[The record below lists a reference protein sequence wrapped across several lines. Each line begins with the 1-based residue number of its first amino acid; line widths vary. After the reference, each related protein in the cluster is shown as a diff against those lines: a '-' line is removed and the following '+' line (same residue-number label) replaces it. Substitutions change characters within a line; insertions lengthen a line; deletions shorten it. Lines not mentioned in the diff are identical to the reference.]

1 MQRAV
6 LAIVN
11 PSACPSV
18 TRWRCVNTTHATI
31 MGSSPQDSPMTLV

>member
-11 PSACPSV
+11 PSV
-18 TRWRCVNTTHATI
+18 TRWHCAKTTPAISCQNAFSAST
-31 MGSSPQDSPMTLV
+31 S